1 MSREE
6 QVIEE
11 KLENLLNAIIIYR
24 DVEKKALQRI
34 TELLVKKGITVST
47 SELSKMDEQ
56 AIREKLRE
64 TAETRR
70 QEEMAVAEN
79 HAYEVRE
86 EERGCRR

>member
-34 TELLVKKGITVST
+34 TELLAKKEITVST

>member
-34 TELLVKKGITVST
+34 TELLAKKEITVGT

-64 TAETRR
+64 AAETRR
-70 QEEMAVAEN
+70 QEEMAVAEK

>member
-34 TELLVKKGITVST
+34 TEFLAKKGITVST
-47 SELSKMDEQ
+47 SELSNMDEQ

>member
-1 MSREE
+1 M
-6 QVIEE
+6 
-11 KLENLLNAIIIYR
+11 
-24 DVEKKALQRI
+24 
-34 TELLVKKGITVST
+34 ST

>member
-34 TELLVKKGITVST
+34 TELLAKKGITVGT

-64 TAETRR
+64 AAETRR
-70 QEEMAVAEN
+70 QEEMAVAEK

>member
-34 TELLVKKGITVST
+34 TEFLAKKGSTVST

>member
-1 MSREE
+1 MLREE

-34 TELLVKKGITVST
+34 TELLAEKGITVST

>member
-11 KLENLLNAIIIYR
+11 KLENLLNAIIIHR
-24 DVEKKALQRI
+24 AVEKQALQRI
-34 TELLVKKGITVST
+34 KELLATKGVTVST